1 MENMVTPLDIT
12 ICYSHLI
19 K

>member
-12 ICYSHLI
+12 ICYSHFI